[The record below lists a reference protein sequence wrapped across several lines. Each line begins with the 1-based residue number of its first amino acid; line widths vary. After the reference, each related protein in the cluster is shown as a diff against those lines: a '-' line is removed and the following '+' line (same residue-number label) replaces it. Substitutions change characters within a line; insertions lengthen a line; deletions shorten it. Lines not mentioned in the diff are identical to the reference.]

1 MEDTRK
7 EEGLGFPIMVAAII
21 GSMIG
26 TGVFNLSYNLGL
38 DASPGAAIVAWIVCF
53 VGTLVSV
60 LSLKNLLEV
69 DPEGDGLFCYARRS
83 MGRFAEFMSAWG
95 YWISGWIGNVAFATM
110 MMIALGTFF
119 PIFGDTGAN
128 WPSIIGAS
136 LVMWGLYAIVSRGA
150 KSAMVFQSV
159 ITAIKLIPLAVFVI
173 VTILSFRFE
182 VFTTNFWTNFA
193 NNMGATGKG
202 FDLLSVASQVNNSML
217 TLIWVFI
224 GAESAALLSNQAKSK
239 TEAGRATVVGL
250 TLVTILEAI
259 ISLIPYGVMTAKE
272 FTALG
277 QPFLGQFLVL
287 YIGPVGAAFIQA
299 ALVVSI
305 FGAWISYTL
314 MPTESITYLADEND
328 LPKVF
333 AKKNKYGIASFSLFI
348 TTMLCQ
354 VFLISMHWTEDAY
367 NFGFSMSGSAILITW
382 VFIDLYQIQ
391 FTLSHRDAPGATKNL
406 VIGVIGL
413 VYYLVCMFV
422 SGINYVVVCFIM
434 YVIGVPLYYKA
445 RKDAGDEHP
454 FEGNQKYLLAAT
466 IALALVGVWLFVTGQ
481 V

>member
-1 MEDTRK
+1 MEDSK
-7 EEGLGFPIMVAAII
+7 NKEGLGFPIMVATII

-26 TGVFNLSYNLGL
+26 TGVFNLSYNLGA
-38 DASPGAAIVAWIVCF
+38 DASPGAAIIAWIVCF

-119 PIFGDTGAN
+119 PVFGDTGAN

-136 LVMWGLYAIVSRGA
+136 LVMWGLYYIVSRGA

-159 ITAIKLIPLAVFVI
+159 ITAIKLIPLAIFII

-193 NNMGATGKG
+193 NNMGTTGDG
-202 FDLLSVASQVNNSML
+202 FDLASVFSQVNNSML

-250 TLVTILEAI
+250 TLVTILEVI
-259 ISLIPYGVMTAKE
+259 ISLIPYGVMPAEE
-272 FTALG
+272 FVALG

-299 ALVVSI
+299 ALVISI

-314 MPTESITYLADEND
+314 MPTESITYLADENE
-328 LPKVF
+328 LPQIF

-391 FTLSHRDAPGATKNL
+391 FTLAHRDAPGATMNL
-406 VIGVIGL
+406 ILGIIGL
-413 VYYLVCMFV
+413 VYYLVAMFV
-422 SGINYVVVCFIM
+422 SGINYVVVCFLM
-434 YVIGVPLYYKA
+434 YLIGVPLYYKA
-445 RKDAGDEHP
+445 RKDAGDENP
-454 FEGNQKYLLAAT
+454 FEGKQKLLLVAT
-466 IALALVGVWLFVTGQ
+466 IVLALVGIYFFATGQ

>member
-1 MEDTRK
+1 M
-7 EEGLGFPIMVAAII
+7 
-21 GSMIG
+21 
-26 TGVFNLSYNLGL
+26 
-38 DASPGAAIVAWIVCF
+38 
-53 VGTLVSV
+53 
-60 LSLKNLLEV
+60 
-69 DPEGDGLFCYARRS
+69 
-83 MGRFAEFMSAWG
+83 
-95 YWISGWIGNVAFATM
+95 
-110 MMIALGTFF
+110 
-119 PIFGDTGAN
+119 
-128 WPSIIGAS
+128 
-136 LVMWGLYAIVSRGA
+136 
-150 KSAMVFQSV
+150 
-159 ITAIKLIPLAVFVI
+159 
-173 VTILSFRFE
+173 
-182 VFTTNFWTNFA
+182 
-193 NNMGATGKG
+193 
-202 FDLLSVASQVNNSML
+202 
-217 TLIWVFI
+217 
-224 GAESAALLSNQAKSK
+224 
-239 TEAGRATVVGL
+239 VGL

-277 QPFLGQFLVL
+277 QPFVGQFLVL

-354 VFLISMHWTEDAY
+354 VFLVSMHWTEDAY
-367 NFGFSMSGSAILITW
+367 NFGYSMSSSAILITW

-422 SGINYVVVCFIM
+422 SGINYVIVCFIM

-454 FEGNQKYLLAAT
+454 FEGNQKYLLAVT
-466 IALALVGVWLFVTGQ
+466 IALALVGVWLFVTGH